1 MGSGTS
7 EGNRMELSTKDDSII
22 FSAAAYPNSVAIM
35 DTSDE
40 GSLRDV
46 DSDDKLDSQALF
58 KSLVTQVRHLSWY
71 FRVLALVERWFVP

>member
-1 MGSGTS
+1 
-7 EGNRMELSTKDDSII
+7 MEVSTTDSSVI
-22 FSAAAYPNSVAIM
+22 FSAAAYPTSVPIM

-58 KSLVTQVRHLSWY
+58 KSLVTQVRHLSRHLY
-71 FRVLALVERWFVP
+71 VLAVVECWNEP